1 MNTETKWEIVS
12 VTPGSVDLD
21 ATGLLAALIDASKL
35 WLAHDGLW
43 FQEFEKRHGIDEA
56 IEADT
61 EAWRTFTRLEARR
74 IMERLGLSP
83 GGGLDALALALRH
96 RLYSNV
102 NRQKI
107 ERTADGKTLRLTM
120 TECRVQ
126 QARRR
131 KVLADFPCKSVGI
144 VEYSE
149 FAREIDARIET
160 ECEFCPPDLTPGD
173 SFCRWVF
180 SIADQV

>member
-1 MNTETKWEIVS
+1 MSEMEKWEL
-12 VTPGSVDLD
+12 VTDEPGAYALGV
-21 ATGLLAALIDASKL
+21 AGLRAALVDASKL

-43 FQEFEKRHGIDEA
+43 FQEFERRHGIEEA

-74 IMERLGLSP
+74 IMERLGIST
-83 GGGLDALALALRH
+83 GGGLKSLALALSH

-107 ERTADGKTLRLTM
+107 EMSADGAKLRLTM

-131 KVLADFPCKSVGI
+131 KGMSDFPCKSVGI

-149 FAREIDARIET
+149 FAREIDSRIVT
-160 ECEFCPPDLTPGD
+160 DCEFCPPDATPGD

-180 SIADQV
+180 RIPE

>member
-1 MNTETKWEIVS
+1 MSVFEKWEL
-12 VTPGSVDLD
+12 VTDAAGAEALD
-21 ATGLLAALIDASKL
+21 AAGLRAALADASKL

-43 FQEFEKRHGIDEA
+43 FQEFERRHGMDEA

-74 IMERLGLSP
+74 IMERLGISP
-83 GGGLDALALALRH
+83 GGGLESLALALSH
-96 RLYSNV
+96 RLYSNI

-107 ERTADGKTLRLTM
+107 ELSEDGSKLRLTM

-131 KVLADFPCKSVGI
+131 KGLADFPCKSVGV

-149 FAREIDARIET
+149 FARELDSRIET
-160 ECEFCPPDLTPGD
+160 ECEFCPPDATPGD

-180 SIADQV
+180 KLGGA